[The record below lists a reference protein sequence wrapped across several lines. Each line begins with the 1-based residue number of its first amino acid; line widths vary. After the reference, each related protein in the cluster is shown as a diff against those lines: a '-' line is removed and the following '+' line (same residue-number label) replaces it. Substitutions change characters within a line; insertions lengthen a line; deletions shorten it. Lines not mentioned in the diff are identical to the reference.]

1 MVRDEAGVG
10 DRATF
15 RVIHEL
21 GPIETI
27 SAVFTRQ
34 RFRPHYHETFLIGVT
49 ESGAE
54 VFDARGARHVSPAG
68 SLRFFNPG
76 EVHTGEPPPE
86 GEWAYRCLYPPV
98 ALLADIARE
107 LGRIEP
113 VWFPDM
119 VVPDE
124 QLAGELVGALGS
136 LDRPGSRL
144 ERSTRL
150 RLVLAGIV
158 SRHAGGRPDSAP
170 SRLHEPRA
178 VAAAVAYIRDRAADD
193 FSLDDLAGAVG
204 MSPYHL
210 LRVFKARAGLTPFA
224 YQTQLRIEAARRML
238 AAGGGIGR
246 TAEACGFV
254 DRSHLARVFR
264 GFVGVSPGAYR
275 RAFAEEFGRWERSR
289 PPGDRKRE

>member
-1 MVRDEAGVG
+1 MVRDEAALG

-15 RVIHEL
+15 RVIDEL
-21 GPIETI
+21 GPVETI

-34 RFRPHYHETFLIGVT
+34 RFRPHYHDTFLIGAT
-49 ESGAE
+49 ERGAE
-54 VFDARGARHVSPAG
+54 VFEARGARHVSPAG

-98 ALLADIARE
+98 DLLREVARE
-107 LGRIEP
+107 LGRLEAI
-113 VWFPDM
+113 WFPDM

-124 QLAGELVGALGS
+124 RLAGELVGALET
-136 LDRPGSRL
+136 LDRPSSRL

-158 SRHAGGRPDSAP
+158 SRHAGGRPGSSP
-170 SRLHEPRA
+170 SRLREPRA
-178 VAAAVAYIRDRAADD
+178 VTAALAYIRDRVADD
-193 FSLDDLAGAVG
+193 FSLDDLSGAVG
-204 MSPYHL
+204 MSPFHL
-210 LRVFKARAGLTPFA
+210 LRVFKARTGLTPFA
-224 YQTQLRIEAARRML
+224 YQTQLRIEAARRLL
-238 AAGGGIGR
+238 AMGGGIGR

-275 RAFAEEFGRWERSR
+275 RAFVEAR
-289 PPGDRKRE
+289 GDRRGPPPAKARRRD